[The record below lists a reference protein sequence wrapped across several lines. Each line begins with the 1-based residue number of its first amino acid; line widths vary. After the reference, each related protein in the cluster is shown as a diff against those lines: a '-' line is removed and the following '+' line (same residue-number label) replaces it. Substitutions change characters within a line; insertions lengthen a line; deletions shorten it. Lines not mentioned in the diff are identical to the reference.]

1 MKKQTLSTFFS
12 ITYISDRMT
21 RTFANSFSKQF
32 ILHYQLPST
41 CHWCQKSPN
50 PHLCLIYIVIDAI
63 EILRLIFV
71 VLLLLRLE

>member
-1 MKKQTLSTFFS
+1 MSVVNKSSPNIISYKS
-12 ITYISDRMT
+12 IVH
-21 RTFANSFSKQF
+21 TFANSFSEQF

-50 PHLCLIYIVIDAI
+50 HHLCCAYIVIDTI

-71 VLLLLRLE
+71 VLLLLCLE